1 MAIYTRQVADA
12 QDGQRLSR
20 FLRETLG
27 VSYTAMKSA
36 KWDNRILVDG
46 VPAPVSRLLRAGE
59 TVTFREAA
67 DTPVYA
73 LRPYALPLTIPYQ
86 DEHLLIVDK
95 PAPLASQSSAGHPDD
110 SLENALYAHF
120 GCPADFVYRPVNRL
134 DRGTSGLMAVA
145 RTPHAQQLLQ
155 RQLHTP
161 DFQRVYLAVCEGAP
175 PQDSG
180 VISLPIGKADAAS
193 IRREVRPDGK
203 PSVTRYEVLEHA
215 SRRSLLRLTLETGRT
230 HQIRVHLSAVG
241 CPVCGD
247 FLYGTELA
255 ELPGRF
261 ALHSAALT
269 LRHPLTGETLS
280 LSSPLPPA
288 LSALLRD

>member
-46 VPAPVSRLLRAGE
+46 VPAPVSHLLRAGE

-67 DTPVYA
+67 DAPVYT

-288 LSALLRD
+288 LSALLCG